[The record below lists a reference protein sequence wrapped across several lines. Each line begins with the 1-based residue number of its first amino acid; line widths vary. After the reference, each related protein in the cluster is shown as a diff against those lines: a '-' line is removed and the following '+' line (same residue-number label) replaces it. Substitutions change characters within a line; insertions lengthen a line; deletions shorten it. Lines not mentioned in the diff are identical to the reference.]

1 MRIFSGIAFLAII
14 VFSVYA
20 CGGSSSK
27 ATDIDAAKLFK
38 LNCQLCHGA
47 NGALGANGSKNL
59 QISPLTMDERI
70 NVITNGKNTMT
81 PYKDLLSKEEIKAL
95 AEYTFKLK

>member
-1 MRIFSGIAFLAII
+1 MKLISGIATALILMVSI
-14 VFSVYA
+14 YA
-20 CGGSSSK
+20 CGGESGTK
-27 ATDIDAAKLFK
+27 KIDASKIFK

-47 NGALGANGSKNL
+47 NGKLGANGSKNL

-70 NVITNGKNTMT
+70 SVITNGKGTMM
-81 PYKDLLSKEEIKAL
+81 PYKDVLSKEEIKAI